1 MSLLLTVMFY
11 LQVPTTPRH
20 MPRKYSLLPNSD
32 LEKRFDSL
40 ESLRCSSPGDSYV
53 GFRYFEGFMKQGSYD
68 VLTNIVICFIYLLQ
82 ILHLLKTQYEMNR
95 FI

>member
-20 MPRKYSLLPNSD
+20 KPRKYSLLPNSE
-32 LEKRFDSL
+32 LEKRCDSL

-53 GFRYFEGFMKQGSYD
+53 SFRHFEGLMKQGSYD
-68 VLTNIVICFIYLLQ
+68 VLTNIVILFYLFVTNSSR
-82 ILHLLKTQYEMNR
+82 LLKFSMK
-95 FI
+95 